1 MGLGCPWFWG
11 VPMGSGCRNGLGYPN
26 ASGPSPPP
34 LTPRTPP
41 IGDPPSSA
49 PRTAVPEGGEADE
62 DPHKRRSQLLSVLLA
77 LAAMLG
83 YAVLSGI
90 VAVRGGAAG
99 RPGGAGGGGEEE
111 EDEEE

>member
-1 MGLGCPWFWG
+1 
-11 VPMGSGCRNGLGYPN
+11 MGSGCRNGLGYPN